1 MPIIIIHKYLLI
13 EFILIF
19 FRIISMV
26 VIIPF
31 IGSSI
36 VPVWAKVGMSF
47 FMALI
52 VYPLIIRTQI
62 IPHLSLP
69 MLIMAVISQV
79 LIGMIFG
86 FLVLLI
92 FTGVE
97 IAGQFISVQIGF
109 GMISLLNPIMSN
121 QQVSLISNL
130 QNFVALII
138 FIETSAFFFVI
149 EGIYKSF
156 QTIPLTFI
164 NFSPFIFKYLVYKG
178 GEMFLIGL
186 DLGIPIVL
194 VAILLNII
202 IALMGRIAPQ
212 FNIFAV
218 GFPIIIALGLF
229 MLYFSVPYFTDYMIQ
244 SFSSLKVEFNYMI
257 NSLSSF
263 S

>member
-1 MPIIIIHKYLLI
+1 LPVIIIHKYLLI

-19 FRIISMV
+19 FRIIAMV
-26 VIIPF
+26 VIMPF

-36 VPVWAKVGMSF
+36 VPVWAKLGMAF
-47 FMALI
+47 FMSLI

-69 MLIMAVISQV
+69 MLILAVISQA
-79 LIGMIFG
+79 LIGIIFG

-97 IAGQFISVQIGF
+97 IAGQLISVQIGF
-109 GMISLLNPIMSN
+109 GMISLLSPLMSN

-156 QTIPLTFI
+156 QTIPLTFV
-164 NFSPFIFKYLVYKG
+164 NFSPFIFKYLVDKG

-186 DLGIPIVL
+186 DLSIPIIL

-202 IALMGRIAPQ
+202 IALMGRLAPQ

-218 GFPIIIALGLF
+218 GFPITIAVELV
-229 MLYFSVPYFTDYMIQ
+229 MLYFSVPYFTDYIIQ
-244 SFSSLKVEFNYMI
+244 SFLSLKVEFNHMI
-257 NSLSSF
+257 NSLSLIS
-263 S
+263 